1 MKILAIETSCDET
14 SLAIFDDNKLICNL
28 VLSQIKN
35 HREYKGVIPELA
47 ARLHYEN
54 FHYLFDELTKY
65 NVDIKTIDVISY
77 TSEPGLPGALSVG
90 KVLAETLGYLLDVKV
105 YPVNHIHG
113 HINSVN
119 IDNEYLYPAI
129 ALVVSGGHT
138 NLYLLKDQTNYEIL
152 GKSLDDAA
160 GECLDKVGKVMGL
173 EYPAGPEIDKLAS
186 LWHGPELPCPTLR
199 NKHELNFSYSGIKSY
214 FINYWNNKTLIK
226 EQVAYT
232 IQNFIICDLL
242 TKAEKAIKK
251 FHARS
256 FSISG
261 GVSNNNKLRMEVIKL
276 GDKLNIKV
284 LIPHKEFTTD
294 NAAMIANAFRHINQ

>member
-14 SLAIFDDNKLICNL
+14 SLAIIDNDTLVCNL

-54 FHYLFDELTKY
+54 FHFLFEEMTKY
-65 NVDIKTIDVISY
+65 NVELNSIDVITY

-90 KVLAETLGYLLDVKV
+90 KVLAETLSYLLNVKT
-105 YPVNHIHG
+105 YPINHIYG

-119 IDNEYLYPAI
+119 IDDNYLYPAI

-138 NLYLLKDQTNYEIL
+138 NLYLLKDKKNYELL

-173 EYPAGPEIDKLAS
+173 DYPAGPEIDKLANS
-186 LWHGPELPCPTLR
+186 WYGPELPCPNLR
-199 NKHELNFSYSGIKSY
+199 NRHEYNFSYSGIKSY
-214 FINYWNNKTLIK
+214 FINYWNSKPLVK
-226 EQVAYT
+226 EQVSYT
-232 IQNFIICDLL
+232 IQNFIISDLM
-242 TKAEKAIKK
+242 TKAEKAIKNYQ
-251 FHARS
+251 ARS

-261 GVSNNNKLRMEVIKL
+261 GVSNNNKLRMESIKL
-276 GDKLNIKV
+276 GEKLSIKV

-294 NAAMIANAFRHINQ
+294 NAAMIANAFKHINR